1 MRGGSRIHG
10 PVGGDALKYLDL
22 SMLSVMVADDNRHIR
37 DIIVQILRALGVR
50 NLHMAEDGVTAFQI
64 LNTQSIDIVIIDNRM
79 DPISGTD
86 FTRLVRR
93 SEESPNPYVP
103 ILMVTGYAD
112 KRTILEARNAGVH
125 DIIVKPLSAA
135 LVSTRLSELILNPR
149 NFVRTKTYFGPD
161 RRDGQGLDSGDR
173 RRNLDAAPILDALAA
188 LPKASASGG
197 G

>member
-1 MRGGSRIHG
+1 M
-10 PVGGDALKYLDL
+10 KYLDL
-22 SMLSVMVADDNRHIR
+22 SMLTVMVADDNRHIR

-50 NLHMAEDGVTAFQI
+50 NLHMAEDGITAFQI
-64 LNTQSIDIVIIDNRM
+64 LNSQAIDIVIIDNRM

-173 RRNLDAAPILDALAA
+173 RRNLDAAPIMDALAA

>member
-1 MRGGSRIHG
+1 M
-10 PVGGDALKYLDL
+10 KYLDL
-22 SMLSVMVADDNRHIR
+22 SMLTVMVADDNRHIR

-64 LNTQSIDIVIIDNRM
+64 LNSQAIDIVIIDNRM

-173 RRNLDAAPILDALAA
+173 RRNLDAAPIMDALAA

>member
-1 MRGGSRIHG
+1 
-10 PVGGDALKYLDL
+10 
-22 SMLSVMVADDNRHIR
+22 MLSVMVADDNRHIR

-50 NLHMAEDGVTAFQI
+50 NMHMAEDGVNAFQI
-64 LNTQSIDIVIIDNRM
+64 LSCQPIDIVIIDNRM
-79 DPISGTD
+79 KPVSGTD

-93 SEESPNPYVP
+93 SEDSPNPYVP

-112 KRTILEARNAGVH
+112 KRTIIEARNSGVH

-135 LVSTRLSELILNPR
+135 LVSTRLSEVILNPR
-149 NFVRTKTYFGPD
+149 NFVRTKSYFGPD

-188 LPKASASGG
+188 LPTVSATGNG
-197 G
+197 

>member
-1 MRGGSRIHG
+1 MRCFLRAGE
-10 PVGGDALKYLDL
+10 ALKYLDL
-22 SMLSVMVADDNRHIR
+22 SMVNVMVADDNRHIR

-50 NLHMAEDGVTAFQI
+50 SLQVAEDGVHAFQI
-64 LNTQSIDIVIIDNRM
+64 LCAQPIDIVIIDNRM
-79 DPISGTD
+79 EPISGTD

-93 SEESPNPYVP
+93 SQESPNPYVP

-112 KRTILEARNAGVH
+112 KRTIIDARNAGVH

-135 LVSTRLSELILNPR
+135 LIATRLSEVILNPR

-173 RRNLDAAPILDALAA
+173 RRNLDATPILDALAA
-188 LPKASASGG
+188 LPDQPDAWDAEAEA
-197 G
+197 

>member
-1 MRGGSRIHG
+1 
-10 PVGGDALKYLDL
+10 
-22 SMLSVMVADDNRHIR
+22 MLSVMVADDNRHIR

-50 NLHMAEDGVTAFQI
+50 TMHMAEDGVSAFQI
-64 LNTQSIDIVIIDNRM
+64 LCSQPIDIVIIDNRM
-79 DPISGTD
+79 QPISGTD

-112 KRTILEARNAGVH
+112 KRTIIEARNAGVH

-135 LVSTRLSELILNPR
+135 LVSTRLSEVILNPR

-161 RRDGQGLDSGDR
+161 RRDGHGLDSGDR
-173 RRNLDAAPILDALAA
+173 RRTLDATPILDALAA
-188 LPKASASGG
+188 LPPMPVAGNV
-197 G
+197 

>member
-1 MRGGSRIHG
+1 
-10 PVGGDALKYLDL
+10 
-22 SMLSVMVADDNRHIR
+22 MLSVMVADDNRHIR

-50 NLHMAEDGVTAFQI
+50 NMHMAEDGVNAFQI
-64 LNTQSIDIVIIDNRM
+64 LCSQPIDIVIIDNRM
-79 DPISGTD
+79 QPISGTD

-112 KRTILEARNAGVH
+112 KRTIIEARNAGVH

-135 LVSTRLSELILNPR
+135 LVSTRLSEVILNPR

-173 RRNLDAAPILDALAA
+173 RRNLDPAPILDALAA
-188 LPKASASGG
+188 LPAVPAVGNG
-197 G
+197 